1 MAWEN
6 GDQVGVVI
14 ALPCAGSGTSLG
26 HLQEGPSSLASIP
39 YGLLVGLALQFALP
53 RQFT

>member
-1 MAWEN
+1 MAREN

-14 ALPCAGSGTSLG
+14 APCAGSGTSLG
-26 HLQEGPSSLASIP
+26 HLQEGPSSFASIP
-39 YGLLVGLALQFALP
+39 YRLLVGLALQFALP